1 MKDFRDL
8 KVWQKAHQLTLAI
21 YRVTAAFPS
30 SELYGLTSQ
39 MRRSSASVPANI
51 AEGACRD
58 GDAEFCRFL
67 HIAMGSASEV
77 DYFLLLACD
86 LGFLRR
92 EESEGLMRDAEEVK
106 RMLSALINKL
116 KADRSES

>member
-92 EESEGLMRDAEEVK
+92 EESEGLMRDAAEVK

-116 KADRSES
+116 KADRAES